1 MTFDSTSARP
11 LDDQPE
17 PAQRFNPAEAQ
28 PAGDALLRAQIRRAM
43 GTDPL
48 KASQAEAIARAR
60 DLDPEFVLRNYDQ
73 VLRETGVEDMAR
85 ALEVDPMVGDYF
97 RYSPLFA
104 AKAQKDA
111 GALID
116 VHGTIREF
124 KGPEPTFENIARG
137 LAASLPQGLDIVR
150 TGLQGQ
156 MRDFLQWAGLV
167 QPDPVADADFQRKLA
182 QAQGAGDFTR
192 PEIQSRTGRAIYG
205 GLESTLRTLP
215 GVAASVVTR
224 SPTPAL
230 ATMGLQTQADAYGKY
245 RTRGGAPLESF
256 LGATGEGAV
265 EVATELLP
273 TKFLTEALGKRGVG
287 EFLTGLLVREL
298 PSEQV
303 ATLLQDAIDT
313 AVANPNKTWEEYL
326 AERPGAAYDTLVS
339 TLTQTLV
346 TGGAAKVLS
355 SIAGTADEMGKA
367 EVSARQL
374 QAAFSAAAMVEMRQH
389 APQDF
394 AQAIQSIAEQEGAN
408 DAIYMDAEVLA
419 QSGIDIAQALPSAV
433 DQMADALELNAT
445 VRLPIGEV
453 LAAVAGTPQEQLFLQ
468 NARASET
475 AWSLAEA
482 EQIAETSK
490 EFLANEQERVLQQ
503 AQDQSAW
510 QSEVDNV
517 QQTIKDQLDQAGRFT
532 SDVNEGYA
540 RLQSQFFSVMASRFG
555 ITPTEMY
562 QRFSVKVAGQM
573 GQGEVLNAEYDQN
586 AIGGVLDGG
595 RMGIN
600 VRSDTSAGVRYADEL
615 VDGRKQFETRDSDSL
630 RAYVGK
636 RIAIVRTGEG
646 PAKAIGEVTLG
657 EPRIVNEEEFRQLQ
671 AEHLV
676 PEGST
681 FDVKPGGVKYL
692 YPVSEPV
699 RYGAEKD
706 VGAGIVS
713 RRVLGQPGAEF
724 NQSALA
730 DDAVDEASD
739 DAPSAMEQADVPTS
753 VDDAAAL
760 SSALRV
766 ATSSIWRKGRDLKV
780 AIQNAVQAA
789 ARAAGVDVS
798 VESPQSEAYLIRV
811 GLRDALDALK
821 QNANAVG
828 WYDLKTRQ
836 ALAVMSLVHP
846 ELATDEDARLAFVWI
861 MAVTSNGLKV
871 GKNFELAE
879 TAYRRYKQDGRMPTD
894 VGVGNASKA
903 INDSLGL
910 FDTLKTQWGSENLRK
925 FMLTPFLV
933 EEISALSKDLT
944 PGGEHAD
951 VEVRGAAILGPKIGN
966 GFFSNLYGN
975 FDALTMDRWLIRTW
989 GRWSGTLIKD
999 MPRHTAEARA
1009 RVREVMTKIEANP
1022 AERDRLSALISH
1034 TFDTST
1040 EAGLDAIALAVQKAS
1055 MKPNLRAE
1063 MNKTD
1068 VGSELRLSGNGL
1080 AKYLDGQKE
1089 APSGP
1094 WERKYIRRV
1103 FQGILAELKG
1113 QSEYANLTMA
1123 DLQAVLW
1130 YAEKRLY
1137 EAAKTD
1143 LAAED
1148 EVDGYE
1154 DDEAPDYANAAVDVA
1169 RSAGVSERKIQNAL
1183 KREEND
1189 GRSATA
1195 RSASDSQTGS
1205 QGQPRE
1211 AGGFTGREKR
1221 EFRATVAI
1229 HRARRFRSALTGD
1242 ERSPWTYTRRSG
1254 TDGPRVRVLK
1264 KLGIKYTEQW
1274 KAGTALARTLKNN
1287 GQKVPTFYE
1296 LDSGSADKF
1305 RDAIAASKAASPFGA
1320 AVYVYPLE
1328 EYQGMRLF
1336 LSEEGAGFALKPDG
1350 DIVSV
1355 FGGGG
1360 TGHAT
1365 MDLAITLGGR
1375 KLDCFDTVLPRIY
1388 SVHGF
1393 VPAARLTW
1401 DDSQA
1406 PEGWSK
1412 QNFGEYNDGEPD
1424 VLFMAY
1430 DPTSFAPYATGAGS
1444 RVSTYNGALRVQARA
1459 VRNAFGVA
1467 QPNLFEQQ
1475 ARGTFNPQTLLIS
1488 LGPQSDLS
1496 TFLHESGH
1504 FFLEVMAD
1512 LAAQPDAPAQVRED
1526 MDKVRAWFATGSG
1539 TAMLAKVEQDA
1550 KNAEADAARAEQA
1563 GDADAAQKRAYATQV
1578 RSAYTFAVENGGAD
1592 YMKTVAATFGQDVP
1606 RAYRIHLIR
1615 QFHERWAESFEQ
1627 YLLEGKAPSAELQP
1641 LFRRFRAWLVNVYK
1655 SLTDFMRGRNLEV
1668 NDEIRQVFDRMLATD
1683 AEIAQAEEVAGLL
1696 PDFDGTNEAIERLQ
1710 ARKMRDLKW
1719 TLNARSKFLK
1729 QFTREAREARKLIL
1743 QEVLAEFDQRPDAI
1757 AARAIRK
1764 VRNKEGAERDAKLEG
1779 IAAAQGYGS
1788 VQEMDVAV
1796 QALGPVNEAVEA
1808 EVDRRM
1814 TERYGE
1820 LSTPEALEKAANEA
1834 VYNEAHIRSLATELK
1849 TQQEALSER
1858 QSTGRV
1864 NATGRPITVNA
1875 LVAAAK
1881 QFAEDITSRR
1891 RVRDLKSAAQ
1901 QHRAATARATKRWE
1915 QATRKGETKDAIQ
1928 AQKDRLLNAQA
1939 AKTLL
1944 EAQAEV
1950 EKTIGYLRKFN
1961 KDSIR
1966 QKLPPEYLDQID
1978 KLLERVDLR
1987 ASVSGKQIDK
1997 RASLKAWIESQ
2008 NELGIDPIIPENL
2021 LEDIRLTSYKMMTV
2035 EEIRGLHD
2043 TIRNIEHLGKLKS
2056 KLLKAKD
2063 KREFDAAA
2071 TAWADNIRANGG
2083 EAVVRLE
2090 PDGRLTRLFK
2100 GFWAEHRK
2108 LNSLVRQMDG
2118 GQDGGIGFRLL
2129 IASMNEQGT
2138 QEDVALEKAAAA
2150 LGPIFAPVDALPG
2163 GLSGGQ
2169 VYIPEIS
2176 ASLSRAARLAIAL
2189 NWGNTQ
2195 NRQRVMD
2202 GDGWTQVQV
2211 EAVLATLT
2219 PTELEFVN
2227 KVWEHLDSYWPEIK
2241 AKQQRVSGLVE
2252 EKVAAEPFAIK
2263 IADGTIVEMRGGYYP
2278 IKYDPDR
2285 SVRAQVNDA
2294 KQAAMDMLRGA
2305 MLRPTTRRGH
2315 TKARVD
2321 EVYGR
2326 PIRKDLAP
2334 ITQHITQVVHD
2345 LAWHEWAI
2353 DANRLL
2359 ADKRI
2364 AAAIREHYGPETHR
2378 AMTDAVEAIVT
2389 GDVGKQT
2396 DVDKILLLIR
2406 SNVTRSIMGVS
2417 ATTALLQP
2425 FGLTQSMARIG
2436 VTPVLK
2442 GAWRWAGDAVKM
2454 ESSLEWIH
2462 NKSDFM
2468 RLRAKTFNRDLRE
2481 INQQIQGRWKVTQ
2494 VMDAAL
2500 FAPMQKMQMIADV
2513 PTWIGAYEKA
2523 LSEGQTEELAVA
2535 IADEAVLS
2543 SQGGGSIKDLSDVQR
2558 NHPFLTQFY
2567 SYFNA
2572 TLQLVA
2578 ESTALTNWKNPRAV
2592 AGWVGDMALLAMI
2605 PAILPALITY
2615 ALKGGGEDDEPEDWA
2630 KRIAGWQASYLLGMF
2645 VGLREL
2651 PALWGPFDYQG
2662 PPAGKLINDGKRL
2675 VQQANQGEIDDPA
2688 VLAAIS
2694 LIGTVLGLPTTQVI
2708 RSYKGWQAWDEGDAP
2723 ASSIL
2728 FGPPPKD

>member
-1 MTFDSTSARP
+1 MANEFDEVLDQESAGTLPPLSSGLEKGEFDDVLDTEVTQQRDYVRNVIDIASKDNPEAAAERIRLSQSTGLPPDVVARNQQE
-11 LDDQPE
+11 LK
-17 PAQRFNPAEAQ
+17 
-28 PAGDALLRAQIRRAM
+28 RR
-43 GTDPL
+43 
-48 KASQAEAIARAR
+48 EIARAIDLQR
-60 DLDPEFVLRNYDQ
+60 MMRDSPVLFRQMTDPTFTAAAIDDLDTLKQVERTLGDISLSTIKGAVGLPQAVVGLADIPTFGRVGKALESIGYRPGEAQRILESAFSPEMRASLARVQNTDGFFEALGTVLS
-73 VLRETGVEDMAR
+73 EPR
-85 ALEVDPMVGDYF
+85 ALSNTIIE
-97 RYSPLFA
+97 SLPLMLGG
-104 AKAQKDA
+104 A
-111 GALID
+111 G
-116 VHGTIREF
+116 
-124 KGPEPTFENIARG
+124 IARG
-137 LAASLPQGLDIVR
+137 VTSGAARLLGIEMAPLAA
-150 TGLQGQ
+150 
-156 MRDFLQWAGLV
+156 A
-167 QPDPVADADFQRKLA
+167 
-182 QAQGAGDFTR
+182 
-192 PEIQSRTGRAIYG
+192 AI
-205 GLESTLRTLP
+205 
-215 GVAASVVTR
+215 
-224 SPTPAL
+224 
-230 ATMGLQTQADAYGKY
+230 
-245 RTRGGAPLESF
+245 
-256 LGATGEGAV
+256 GEGAIGGGAAA
-265 EVATELLP
+265 EQIREQTEDGLL
-273 TKFLTEALGKRGVG
+273 TGTQSAAALASGVG
-287 EFLTGLLVREL
+287 TGLLGAL
-298 PSEQV
+298 GGKV
-303 ATLLQDAIDT
+303 AQRMGLGDIDT
-313 AVANPNKTWEEYL
+313 ALAAGTLTGTPRAGFAKQVIGSGITEGLFEELPQSAQEQMWQNFALDRPILQGVANAAAIGL
-326 AERPGAAYDTLVS
+326 VAGA
-339 TLTQTLV
+339 V
-346 TGGAAKVLS
+346 TGGAFGTYNATVAKL
-355 SIAGTADEMGKA
+355 IERTADA
-367 EVSARQL
+367 QAQVDQALSDAQRL
-374 QAAFSAAAMVEMRQH
+374 QAAMRAAAQSQLRERSPETFQQLVEQ
-389 APQDF
+389 
-394 AQAIQSIAEQEGAN
+394 IAADNEGAQSVFI
-408 DAIYMDAEVLA
+408 DGQVLA
-419 QSGIDIAQALPSAV
+419 QSGIDIAQAFPSLA
-433 DQMADALELNAT
+433 DQVNEAAFLNST
-445 VRLPIGEV
+445 VEIPIAEV
-453 LAAVAGTPQEQLFLQ
+453 LTAVPGTPLEELFLQ
-468 NARASET
+468 NAKSSPDALSQ
-475 AWSLAEA
+475 AEV
-482 EQIAETSK
+482 EQAG
-490 EFLANEQERVLQQ
+490 EQGQQFIQQEAERVLQQ
-503 AQDQSAW
+503 AQEREAW
-510 QSEVDNV
+510 QSEVDTV

-555 ITPTEMY
+555 ITPSEMY

-573 GQGEVLNAEYDQN
+573 GQGEVLNAGANQTPEFRT
-586 AIGGVLDGG
+586 V
-595 RMGIN
+595 
-600 VRSDTSAGVRYADEL
+600 SAGDT
-615 VDGRKQFETRDSDSL
+615 VDGRVVREGVPNTDSIGASLENYNVLPGIKEVPLSAFDPDYINSISIDKLDERTRALASEIAASGEITPLIVVQDSDGFYVLEGGHRFDALIASGAKSL
-630 RAYVGK
+630 PAVVVIDQDNPPATYNQKRDITQTAEFKNWFGDSKIVNNSGAPLVVYHGTDETFDVFDRKKQREGKWGKGFYFTTSEAEARNYGKNVIAVYLKADRLTDTRAGGPGGTT
-636 RIAIVRTGEG
+636 TGEG
-646 PAKAIGEVTLG
+646 KTWAMKGKMTANGGDVYLVTSPTQIKSATG
-657 EPRIVNEEEFRQLQ
+657 NQ
-671 AEHLV
+671 
-676 PEGST
+676 GT
-681 FDVKPGGVKYL
+681 FDPNDPNIL
-692 YPVSEPV
+692 
-699 RYGAEKD
+699 R
-706 VGAGIVS
+706 
-713 RRVLGQPGAEF
+713 
-724 NQSALA
+724 QS
-730 DDAVDEASD
+730 
-739 DAPSAMEQADVPTS
+739 
-753 VDDAAAL
+753 
-760 SSALRV
+760 
-766 ATSSIWRKGRDLKV
+766 
-780 AIQNAVQAA
+780 
-789 ARAAGVDVS
+789 
-798 VESPQSEAYLIRV
+798 
-811 GLRDALDALK
+811 
-821 QNANAVG
+821 
-828 WYDLKTRQ
+828 
-836 ALAVMSLVHP
+836 
-846 ELATDEDARLAFVWI
+846 
-861 MAVTSNGLKV
+861 
-871 GKNFELAE
+871 
-879 TAYRRYKQDGRMPTD
+879 
-894 VGVGNASKA
+894 
-903 INDSLGL
+903 
-910 FDTLKTQWGSENLRK
+910 
-925 FMLTPFLV
+925 
-933 EEISALSKDLT
+933 
-944 PGGEHAD
+944 
-951 VEVRGAAILGPKIGN
+951 
-966 GFFSNLYGN
+966 
-975 FDALTMDRWLIRTW
+975 
-989 GRWSGTLIKD
+989 
-999 MPRHTAEARA
+999 
-1009 RVREVMTKIEANP
+1009 
-1022 AERDRLSALISH
+1022 
-1034 TFDTST
+1034 
-1040 EAGLDAIALAVQKAS
+1040 
-1055 MKPNLRAE
+1055 
-1063 MNKTD
+1063 
-1068 VGSELRLSGNGL
+1068 
-1080 AKYLDGQKE
+1080 
-1089 APSGP
+1089 
-1094 WERKYIRRV
+1094 
-1103 FQGILAELKG
+1103 
-1113 QSEYANLTMA
+1113 
-1123 DLQAVLW
+1123 
-1130 YAEKRLY
+1130 
-1137 EAAKTD
+1137 
-1143 LAAED
+1143 
-1148 EVDGYE
+1148 
-1154 DDEAPDYANAAVDVA
+1154 
-1169 RSAGVSERKIQNAL
+1169 
-1183 KREEND
+1183 
-1189 GRSATA
+1189 
-1195 RSASDSQTGS
+1195 
-1205 QGQPRE
+1205 
-1211 AGGFTGREKR
+1211 
-1221 EFRATVAI
+1221 
-1229 HRARRFRSALTGD
+1229 
-1242 ERSPWTYTRRSG
+1242 
-1254 TDGPRVRVLK
+1254 
-1264 KLGIKYTEQW
+1264 
-1274 KAGTALARTLKNN
+1274 
-1287 GQKVPTFYE
+1287 
-1296 LDSGSADKF
+1296 
-1305 RDAIAASKAASPFGA
+1305 
-1320 AVYVYPLE
+1320 
-1328 EYQGMRLF
+1328 
-1336 LSEEGAGFALKPDG
+1336 
-1350 DIVSV
+1350 
-1355 FGGGG
+1355 
-1360 TGHAT
+1360 
-1365 MDLAITLGGR
+1365 
-1375 KLDCFDTVLPRIY
+1375 
-1388 SVHGF
+1388 
-1393 VPAARLTW
+1393 
-1401 DDSQA
+1401 
-1406 PEGWSK
+1406 
-1412 QNFGEYNDGEPD
+1412 
-1424 VLFMAY
+1424 
-1430 DPTSFAPYATGAGS
+1430 
-1444 RVSTYNGALRVQARA
+1444 
-1459 VRNAFGVA
+1459 
-1467 QPNLFEQQ
+1467 

-1526 MDKVRAWFATGSG
+1526 MDKVRAWFASGSG

-1550 KNAEADAARAEQA
+1550 KDAEADASRAEKA
-1563 GDADAAQKRAYATQV
+1563 GDPDAAQKRAYADQV

-1606 RAYRIHLIR
+1606 KAHRIHLIR

-1641 LFRRFRAWLVNVYK
+1641 LFRQFRSWLVRVYT

-1864 NATGRPITVNA
+1864 SATGRPITVNA

-1939 AKTLL
+1939 AKSLL
-1944 EAQAEV
+1944 EAQIEV

-2008 NELGIDPIIPENL
+2008 NELGIDPIIPDNL

-2202 GDGWTQVQV
+2202 GDGWTQAQV

-2285 SVRAQVNDA
+2285 SVRAQINDA

-2442 GAWRWAGDAVKM
+2442 GAWRWAGDAAKM

-2494 VMDAAL
+2494 VMDAVL

-2592 AGWVGDMALLAMI
+2592 AGWVGDMALLAII

-2645 VGLREL
+2645 VGLRDL
-2651 PALWGPFDYQG
+2651 PAIWGPFDYQG
-2662 PPAGKLINDGKRL
+2662 PPAGKLFNDGKRL
-2675 VQQANQGEIDDPA
+2675 VQQAGQGEIDDPA